1 MFILKVKFTNSGDI
15 IYAVA
20 LEQET
25 DDGENYESAFKT
37 FDASDY
43 SSIGKICFAD
53 IFSTGDDNVS
63 PKCYEKIKTQLK
75 FNYSNN

>member
-1 MFILKVKFTNSGDI
+1 MYSFQFKNITGGIINYYYTRFVYFFQVKFTNTGDI

-43 SSIGKICFAD
+43 SSIGKLFAC
-53 IFSTGDDNVS
+53 S
-63 PKCYEKIKTQLK
+63 
-75 FNYSNN
+75 

>member
-1 MFILKVKFTNSGDI
+1 M
-15 IYAVA
+15 A

-43 SSIGKICFAD
+43 SSIGKHLKNYIRDYVPKTILAD
-53 IFSTGDDNVS
+53 LVPSANI
-63 PKCYEKIKTQLK
+63 LK
-75 FNYSNN
+75 FVCSYN

>member
-15 IYAVA
+15 IYAIA

-43 SSIGKICFAD
+43 SSIGK
-53 IFSTGDDNVS
+53 
-63 PKCYEKIKTQLK
+63 K
-75 FNYSNN
+75 NYNNFKNKLDL

>member
-1 MFILKVKFTNSGDI
+1 MFVLKVKFTNSGDI

-43 SSIGKICFAD
+43 SSIGKICFAN
-53 IFSTGDDNVS
+53 IFSTGFYCFSKMLCKGKNS
-63 PKCYEKIKTQLK
+63 IKIQL
-75 FNYSNN
+75 